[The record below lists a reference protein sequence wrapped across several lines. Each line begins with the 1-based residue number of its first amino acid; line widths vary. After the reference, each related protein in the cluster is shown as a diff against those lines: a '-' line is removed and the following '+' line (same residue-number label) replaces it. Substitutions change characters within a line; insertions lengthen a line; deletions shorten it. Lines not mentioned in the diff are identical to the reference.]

1 MGTAGSGSG
10 TAQERP
16 GEFELIASLFAPLT
30 RGFPGAYGLEDG
42 AAYLALTDGL
52 VQTGEELVLKT
63 DALIAGVH
71 FLEGDPGDVVARKLL
86 RVNLSDLAAKGARPI
101 VYMLAAMLPASL
113 EYGWLQCFAEGLK
126 ADQDEFGIVL
136 AGGDTDATPGPLTLS
151 LSVIGA
157 IPAGQRL
164 LRSAAKVGDAVF
176 VTGTIG
182 DGALGLA
189 AILGQLTG
197 VPQRDADFLADRY
210 RLPRPRLELGKR
222 LRGLVHATMDIS
234 DGLVGDLQHIC
245 DASHVG
251 ATIEIGRLPLSNA
264 AKAAI
269 TKAPTRID
277 AVIGGGDDYELLFTA
292 PPSRQDALASLGLNI
307 GVPITR
313 IGTIDGRKGVR
324 VIGADGQEIVPRK
337 IGYRHF

>member
-1 MGTAGSGSG
+1 MATGGSGSG
-10 TAQERP
+10 TTQERP
-16 GEFELIASLFAPLT
+16 GEFELIASLFAPLAQE
-30 RGFPGAYGLEDG
+30 FSGACGLEDD

-52 VQTGEELVLKT
+52 VHTGEELVLKT

-71 FLEGDPGDVVARKLL
+71 FLKSDPGDMVARKLL

-113 EYGWLQCFAEGLK
+113 EYGWLQCFAQGLK

-136 AGGDTDATPGPLTLS
+136 AGGDTDATPGPLALS
-151 LSVIGA
+151 LTVIGA

-176 VTGTIG
+176 VSGTIG

-189 AILGQLTG
+189 AILGQLDG
-197 VPQRDADFLADRY
+197 VPQSDADFLVNRY
-210 RLPRPRLELGKR
+210 RLPRPRLELGQR

-251 ATIEIGRLPLSNA
+251 ATIEISRLPLSDA
-264 AKAAI
+264 ARAMLTI
-269 TKAPTRID
+269 APVWVET
-277 AVIGGGDDYELLFTA
+277 VIGGGDDYELLFTA
-292 PPSRQDALASLGLNI
+292 PPSHQEALTSLGRNV

-313 IGTIDGRKGVR
+313 IGSIDVGKRVR
-324 VIGADGQEIVPRK
+324 VLDADGQEIVPRTT
-337 IGYRHF
+337 GYHHF

>member
-1 MGTAGSGSG
+1 MN
-10 TAQERP
+10 
-16 GEFELIASLFAPLT
+16 LASC
-30 RGFPGAYGLEDG
+30 
-42 AAYLALTDGL
+42 
-52 VQTGEELVLKT
+52 
-63 DALIAGVH
+63 
-71 FLEGDPGDVVARKLL
+71 
-86 RVNLSDLAAKGARPI
+86 SLAATP
-101 VYMLAAMLPASL
+101 
-113 EYGWLQCFAEGLK
+113 
-126 ADQDEFGIVL
+126 
-136 AGGDTDATPGPLTLS
+136 TATPGPLTLS

-251 ATIEIGRLPLSNA
+251 ATIVIGRLPLSNA

-269 TKAPTRID
+269 TKAPTWID

-292 PPSRQDALASLGLNI
+292 PPSRQEALASLGLNI

-313 IGTIDGRKGVR
+313 IGTIDRRKGVR

>member
-1 MGTAGSGSG
+1 MSDSRTAS
-10 TAQERP
+10 ERP
-16 GEFELIASLFAPLT
+16 DEFELIANLFAPLA
-30 RGFPGAYGLEDG
+30 RGFPGACGLEDDV
-42 AAYLALTDGL
+42 AYLTLTDGL
-52 VQTGEELVLKT
+52 VEVGEELVLKT
-63 DALIAGVH
+63 DALVSGVH
-71 FLEGDPGDVVARKLL
+71 FLANDPGDLVARKLL

-113 EYGWLQCFAEGLK
+113 EYGWLQRFAQGLQ
-126 ADQDEFGIVL
+126 ADQDEFGILL
-136 AGGDTDATPGPLTLS
+136 AGGDTDATPGPLALS

-164 LRSAAKVGDAVF
+164 LRSAAQVGDAVF
-176 VTGTIG
+176 VSGTIG

-189 AILGQLTG
+189 VILGQLTG
-197 VPQRDADFLADRY
+197 VSQSDAGFLADRY
-210 RLPRPRLELGKR
+210 RLPRPRLALGRR

-251 ATIEIGRLPLSNA
+251 ATMEIDRLPLSDA
-264 AKAAI
+264 AKAVIAN
-269 TKAPTRID
+269 APTWIET
-277 AVIGGGDDYELLFTA
+277 VIGGGDDYELLFTA
-292 PPSRQDALASLGLNI
+292 PPPHQEALISLGWSV

-313 IGTIDGRKGVR
+313 IGSIDGNKGVR
-324 VIGADGQEIVPRK
+324 VINADGREIAPTK